1 MSYIALGFIIIGFTG
16 LVYLISEKYDNK
28 MKKLKQHELDGN
40 IFPD

>member
-1 MSYIALGFIIIGFTG
+1 MSYIALGFIIIEFTR
-16 LVYLISEKYDNK
+16 LVYLISKKYDNK